1 MASEI
6 SITEYSMG
14 TADTERDIE
23 GTNTDA
29 NENSKGKPVT
39 VKTPAK
45 DVVDKHHAHTR
56 QHRDSLTMDRDDS
69 REALEEQKLPSEEL
83 TNPTLPKTT
92 IIVGNKY
99 ALYRILSSPAQKKKK
114 GHRR

>member
-6 SITEYSMG
+6 SITGYSMA
-14 TADTERDIE
+14 TANTERNIE
-23 GTNTDA
+23 KTNTDA

-39 VKTPAK
+39 AETPAK

-69 REALEEQKLPSEEL
+69 REALEEQKLSSEEL
-83 TNPTLPKTT
+83 TNPTYLK
-92 IIVGNKY
+92 
-99 ALYRILSSPAQKKKK
+99 LL
-114 GHRR
+114 

>member
-1 MASEI
+1 MASET

-14 TADTERDIE
+14 TADTERNIE
-23 GTNTDA
+23 GTNTDT

-39 VKTPAK
+39 VKTPTK

-69 REALEEQKLPSEEL
+69 REALEEQKLPSEKL
-83 TNPTLPKTT
+83 TRKEFNPTLPKTT
-92 IIVGNKY
+92 IIIGNKY
-99 ALYRILSSPAQKKKK
+99 SLHRIQPYLT
-114 GHRR
+114 